1 MHPLPNH
8 GFAQMAAQAA
18 VAAERQGRFTE
29 MHELLMQ
36 NFRSFQQMATSKA
49 TALGLPADQVRSREV
64 QSAIFTDFAV
74 QLGLD
79 LNQFDADL
87 HSEETRQQIAAE
99 VKEVMAVGAT
109 GTPASFVNGRY
120 LRGAQPYESFRR
132 LVEQA
137 LQGAGGAPAS
147 AP

>member
-109 GTPASFVNGRY
+109 GTPAS
-120 LRGAQPYESFRR
+120 
-132 LVEQA
+132 
-137 LQGAGGAPAS
+137 
-147 AP
+147 